1 MAVLSLRR
9 THRSLIVVAVLLLA
23 VLAILSGSWR
33 ADAQKAPTNPTCPA
47 PRGIPTGFDYPQSAA
62 TVQNWVTTGNAARA
76 RVHGWNLW
84 AALNTVQNGQPVWQS
99 WCTET
104 QAFAS
109 ATTLQAAAKVTNV
122 HGGRPMRAFKLD
134 NGLSTGA
141 DPINFPVAPVYAVPP
156 PVMARYA
163 GSKCII
169 PATQTS
175 IASLANGPTLQ
186 NNGDVMVA
194 GVIYNQPAYNWI
206 RNNKLYQQ
214 ATLNGLIPPPN
225 MTKQMAAMPS
235 GSIALKPM
243 MWPVKGSGFTALP
256 VWDDLKSDGGVY
268 SGFEIQSQWPR
279 AVAITPTPQST
290 VVPASIPFLYGVTM
304 NGKPLGPN
312 TYAKPAV
319 TGIQNFY
326 NYRPNLTTMAPCDR
340 AILDASAYYAYGR
353 MFQQG
358 DYLVLVAMHV
368 MSKEQPSWTFQSV
381 WWSDRPNAGGYATD
395 RPNLP
400 VTQAH
405 GPWRH
410 YLMTS
415 TYGIPA
421 TPGGSQWPIAYNPYI
436 ELAADHP
443 IKTNCMNCH
452 QRAAWPANR
461 QEYQA
466 PGGPGALDIFAQTN
480 PVMNGLI
487 GVDSLWSISDR
498 AIAPAKGPVGK
509 ATAAR

>member
-1 MAVLSLRR
+1 MTLSFRPAWRLPVIAALVL
-9 THRSLIVVAVLLLA
+9 VAALGTTL
-23 VLAILSGSWR
+23 GWR
-33 ADAQKAPTNPTCPA
+33 ATAQKMAANPAACPA

-62 TVQNWVTTGNAARA
+62 TVQGWVASGNVART
-76 RVHGWNLW
+76 RTHGWNLW

-109 ATTLQAAAKVTNV
+109 ATTLAAANV
-122 HGGRPMRAFKLD
+122 HGGKPMRAFKLN
-134 NGLSTGA
+134 NGLTTGA
-141 DPINFPVAPVYAVPP
+141 DPINFPVSPVYAVPP

-163 GSKCII
+163 GSKCLI
-169 PATQTS
+169 PATPTS

-214 ATLNGLIPPPN
+214 STLNGMIPPPN
-225 MTKQMAAMPS
+225 QTKQMAAMPA

-256 VWDDLKSDGGVY
+256 VWDDLKNDNGVY

-279 AVAITPTPQST
+279 AVAVTPTPQAT
-290 VVPASIPFLYGVTM
+290 VAPASVQYLYGVTM

-312 TYAKPAV
+312 TYASPRVAGV
-319 TGIQNFY
+319 QQFY
-326 NYRPNLTTMAPCDR
+326 NYRPNLATMAQCDR

-368 MSKEQPSWTFQSV
+368 MSKEQPAWTFQSV
-381 WWSDRPNAGGYATD
+381 WWSDRPNAGPYAAN

-400 VTQAH
+400 VTQAP
-405 GPWRH
+405 GPWRN
-410 YLMTS
+410 YLMTA

-421 TPGGSQWPIAYNPYI
+421 TPGGAQWPVAYNPYI

-443 IKTNCMNCH
+443 IATNCMNCH
-452 QRAAWPANR
+452 HRAAWPAKSD
-461 QEYQA
+461 EYQA
-466 PGGPGALDIFAQTN
+466 AGGPGALDIYAQSN
-480 PVMNGLI
+480 PIFNGLI

-498 AIAPAKGPVGK
+498 AVAPGAVGAAKAKG
-509 ATAAR
+509 TR